1 MSASSNTRAK
11 ARGINQYANVGGT
24 GPCPAAE
31 IRCAAM
37 RHLPPA
43 RHRDLNKSAG
53 ESVAAGDW
61 LRYSQDR
68 AAVALGRLRRR
79 TAAPDN
85 RRRGEIALTDGD
97 GATRAGFQLTRI
109 VLIEDALGALDA
121 RKRNFGGAIN
131 ARLGIDGEIN
141 QSGKGEQE
149 CEEQRKEQLRK

>member
-1 MSASSNTRAK
+1 MNRQGNRWQPETGCDIHKTALQLHSGAS
-11 ARGINQYANVGGT
+11 GGV
-24 GPCPAAE
+24 
-31 IRCAAM
+31 
-37 RHLPPA
+37 LP
-43 RHRDLNKSAG
+43 RQIIGG
-53 ESVAAGDW
+53 EV
-61 LRYSQDR
+61 
-68 AAVALGRLRRR
+68 
-79 TAAPDN
+79 
-85 RRRGEIALTDGD
+85 EIALTDGD